1 MGDQPRAYATVS
13 TVSLE
18 RLSILLVEDNLYIR
32 DILES
37 VLKQL
42 GFGWVATARNG
53 QEAIEFLQI
62 AGKTSGQAAGLMNV
76 DMILCDLLMSPING
90 LLLLRWVRMQKESA
104 NRFIP
109 FIMISGAADK
119 EYVEAARDLGVTE
132 FVAKPFSAQSI
143 LDRVMK
149 VIEHPRQ
156 FVTCSSY
163 FGPDRRRKAGMPPG
177 GVEERRRPGDSHA
190 TVVYS
195 ADKVVKPKNASDVWY
210 FRLPNALRE
219 KVGGAG
225 IKGPLQLPKTLLEE
239 AESTLQ
245 RQALDFAD
253 WAKNYLT
260 KLSKVTEAAMLN
272 PNNRRNHFQEM
283 NMVAHELRGQGGTF
297 GYPLIT
303 VFAKS
308 LYEATLPGCP
318 EDDNALSV
326 VKAHTDAMRAVI
338 RDRVSGDG
346 GEIGRELLKSLKYA
360 IDRAGQ
366 RTV

>member
-1 MGDQPRAYATVS
+1 MS
-13 TVSLE
+13 ISLE

-62 AGKTSGQAAGLMNV
+62 AGKTQGQAAGLMNV

-104 NRFIP
+104 NRFMP

-132 FVAKPFSAQSI
+132 FVAKPFSAQSV
-143 LDRVMK
+143 LDRVIK
-149 VIEHPRQ
+149 VIEQPRQ
-156 FVTCSSY
+156 FVTCSTY
-163 FGPDRRRKAGMPPG
+163 FGPDRRRRNGPVPG
-177 GVEERRRPGDSHA
+177 GIENRRRPGESHA
-190 TVVYS
+190 TIVYS
-195 ADKVVKPKNASDVWY
+195 ADKVVKPKTPSDVWY
-210 FRLPNALRE
+210 FRLPNTLRD
-219 KVGGAG
+219 KVGGSG
-225 IKGPLQLPKTLLEE
+225 VKGPLELPKNLLEE

-245 RQALDFAD
+245 RQSLDFAD

-260 KLSKVTEAAMLN
+260 KLSKVTEAALLN
-272 PNNRRNHFQEM
+272 PTNRRSHFQEM

-318 EDDNALSV
+318 EDDGTLSV

-338 RDRVSGDG
+338 RDRIAGDG

-360 IDRAGQ
+360 IDRAANK
-366 RTV
+366 TI

>member
-1 MGDQPRAYATVS
+1 VS
-13 TVSLE
+13 SISFE
-18 RLSILLVEDNLYIR
+18 RLSVLLVEDNLYIR

-37 VLKQL
+37 LLKQL

-62 AGKTSGQAAGLMNV
+62 AGKNQIHSAGLMNV
-76 DMILCDLLMSPING
+76 DIILCDLLMSPING
-90 LLLLRWVRMQKESA
+90 LLLLRWVRMQKDSV
-104 NRFIP
+104 NRFMP

-119 EYVEAARDLGVTE
+119 DYVEAARDLGVTE
-132 FVAKPFSAQSI
+132 FIAKPFSAQSI
-143 LDRVMK
+143 MERMMK
-149 VIEHPRQ
+149 VIDQPRQ
-156 FVTCSSY
+156 FVTCTSY
-163 FGPDRRRKAGMPPG
+163 FGPDRRRRNVPPPG
-177 GVEERRRPGDSHA
+177 GIEDRRRNDDAHA
-190 TVVYS
+190 TIVYS
-195 ADKVVKPKNASDVWY
+195 ADKVVKPKTPSDVWY
-210 FRLPNALRE
+210 FRLPNTLRD

-225 IKGPLQLPKTLLEE
+225 VKGPLELPQSLLEE
-239 AESTLQ
+239 AEETLQ

-260 KLSKVTEAAMLN
+260 KLSKVTEAAMLS
-272 PNNRRNHFQEM
+272 PNNRRHHFEEM

-308 LYEATLPGCP
+308 LYDATLPGCP

-338 RDRVSGDG
+338 RDRISGDG
-346 GEIGRELLKSLKYA
+346 GEIGRELLKSLKFA
-360 IDRAGQ
+360 IERAGE
-366 RTV
+366 RLI

>member
-1 MGDQPRAYATVS
+1 MSAI
-13 TVSLE
+13 SLE

-37 VLKQL
+37 VLKQI

-62 AGKTSGQAAGLMNV
+62 AGKAQGQAAGLMNV

-104 NRFIP
+104 NRFMP
-109 FIMISGAADK
+109 FIMISGAADR
-119 EYVEAARDLGVTE
+119 EYVAAARNLGVTE
-132 FVAKPFSAQSI
+132 FIAKPFSAQSI
-143 LDRVMK
+143 SERVMK
-149 VIEHPRQ
+149 VIDNPRQ
-156 FVTCSSY
+156 FVTCTTY
-163 FGPDRRRKAGMPPG
+163 FGPDRRRRRMPPPG
-177 GVEERRRPGDSHA
+177 GIEDRRRNDDSHA
-190 TVVYS
+190 TIVYS
-195 ADKVVKPKNASDVWY
+195 ADKVVKPKTPSDVWY
-210 FRLPNALRE
+210 FRLPNTLRE

-225 IKGPLQLPKTLLEE
+225 VKGPLELPKELLEE
-239 AESTLQ
+239 AENTLQ
-245 RQALDFAD
+245 RQAMDFAD

-260 KLSKVTEAAMLN
+260 KLSKVTEAAMLS
-272 PNNRRNHFQEM
+272 PSNRRNHFHEM
-283 NMVAHELRGQGGTF
+283 NLVAHELRGQGGTF

-318 EDDNALSV
+318 EDDATLSV

-338 RDRVSGDG
+338 RDRISGDG
-346 GEIGRELLKSLKYA
+346 GEIGRELLKSLKVA
-360 IDRAGQ
+360 IDRAGN
-366 RTV
+366 RMV

>member
-1 MGDQPRAYATVS
+1 MS
-13 TVSLE
+13 ISLE

-32 DILES
+32 DILEN

-62 AGKTSGQAAGLMNV
+62 AGKTQGQAAGLMNV

-104 NRFIP
+104 NRFMP

-132 FVAKPFSAQSI
+132 FVAKPFSAQSV

-149 VIEHPRQ
+149 VIDQPRQ
-156 FVTCSSY
+156 FVTCSTY
-163 FGPDRRRKAGMPPG
+163 FGPDRRRRNGAPPG
-177 GVEERRRPGDSHA
+177 GIENRRRPGESHA
-190 TVVYS
+190 TIVYS
-195 ADKVVKPKNASDVWY
+195 ADKVVKPKTPSDVWY
-210 FRLPNALRE
+210 FRLPNTLRE
-219 KVGGAG
+219 KVGGSG
-225 IKGPLQLPKTLLEE
+225 IKGPLELPKALLDE
-239 AESTLQ
+239 AENTLQ
-245 RQALDFAD
+245 RQSLDFAD

-260 KLSKVTEAAMLN
+260 KLSKVTEAALLN
-272 PNNRRNHFQEM
+272 PTNRRSHFQEM

-303 VFAKS
+303 VFSKS

-318 EDDNALSV
+318 EDDSALSV

-360 IDRAGQ
+360 IDRAANK
-366 RTV
+366 TI

>member
-1 MGDQPRAYATVS
+1 VS
-13 TVSLE
+13 AISLE

-32 DILES
+32 DILEN
-37 VLKQL
+37 VLKQI

-53 QEAIEFLQI
+53 QEGIEFLQL
-62 AGKTSGQAAGLMNV
+62 AGKAQGQAAGLMNV

-90 LLLLRWVRMQKESA
+90 LLLLRWVRMQKDSV
-104 NRFIP
+104 NRFLP
-109 FIMISGAADK
+109 FIMISGAADR

-143 LDRVMK
+143 SDRVMK
-149 VIEHPRQ
+149 VIDNPRQ
-156 FVTCSSY
+156 FITCTSY
-163 FGPDRRRKAGMPPG
+163 FGPDRRRRRMPPPG
-177 GVEERRRPGDSHA
+177 GIEDRRRPDDSHA
-190 TVVYS
+190 TIVYS
-195 ADKVVKPKNASDVWY
+195 AEKVVKPKNASDVWL
-210 FRLPNALRE
+210 FRLPNTLRD

-225 IKGPLQLPKTLLEE
+225 IKGPLELPKSLLEE
-239 AESTLQ
+239 AENTLQ

-260 KLSKVTEAAMLN
+260 KLSKVTEAAMMS

-283 NMVAHELRGQGGTF
+283 NLVAHELRGQGGTF

-308 LYEATLPGCP
+308 LYDATLPGCP
-318 EDDNALSV
+318 EDDSALSV

-338 RDRVSGDG
+338 RDRISGDG
-346 GEIGRELLKSLKYA
+346 GEIGRELLKSLKVA
-360 IDRAGQ
+360 IDRAAN
-366 RTV
+366 RTI